1 MVFPFW
7 DKPSETDVEAMRAA
21 KAEQL
26 AEHEAA
32 VRRLAEA
39 QDHPD
44 GVTPPTNLPDWD
56 GPNAGPGPHGAGR

>member
-7 DKPSETDVEAMRAA
+7 DKPSETDLATMRAA
-21 KAEQL
+21 RAEQL

-39 QDHPD
+39 QDTD
-44 GVTPPTNLPDWD
+44 GVTPPAEHADEPRT
-56 GPNAGPGPHGAGR
+56 ATR